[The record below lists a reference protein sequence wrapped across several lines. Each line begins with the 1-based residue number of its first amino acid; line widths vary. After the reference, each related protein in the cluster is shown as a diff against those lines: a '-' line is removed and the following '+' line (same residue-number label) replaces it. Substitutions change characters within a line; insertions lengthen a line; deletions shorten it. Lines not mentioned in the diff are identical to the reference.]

1 MVDLGKVVASLELE
15 TAGFTGGI
23 DAAIRAAQALRNL
36 EGVGR
41 DAVNGLIAG
50 AAARRSALVSSFK
63 ALARAA
69 IEAARQELGIASP
82 SKVFM
87 EIGKNTAK
95 GFQIG
100 VDGGA
105 EGARASMRR
114 LTAAGA
120 LSSATWSAAPPRAE
134 GPVTNY
140 YGAPITVT
148 FPGAVVRSDADI
160 LELERRTQKVARDL
174 MYGLGAR

>member
-87 EIGKNTAK
+87 EIGRDTAK
-95 GFQIG
+95 GFQLG
-100 VDGGA
+100 VDGGVDD
-105 EGARASMRR
+105 ARASMRR

-120 LSSATWSAAPPRAE
+120 LSPSWNLSPARVEA
-134 GPVTNY
+134 PVTNY

-174 MYGLGAR
+174 QYGLGAR